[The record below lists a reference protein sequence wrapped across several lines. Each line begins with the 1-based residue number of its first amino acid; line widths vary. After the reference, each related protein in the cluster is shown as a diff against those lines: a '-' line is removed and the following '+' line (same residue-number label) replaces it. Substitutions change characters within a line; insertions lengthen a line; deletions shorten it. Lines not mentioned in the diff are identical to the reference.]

1 MRAVELTTGAARH
14 PPPSLPSGLDG
25 RDSPDRMLPQPLELL
40 MLRHY
45 AFLLSLPLL
54 GTLVCG
60 CDPAS
65 AERGTIEVNSDR
77 PTLSDQILKPPGV
90 AVPPNVARRGSQPKS
105 GDAVDVPSK
114 AR

>member
-1 MRAVELTTGAARH
+1 
-14 PPPSLPSGLDG
+14 
-25 RDSPDRMLPQPLELL
+25 
-40 MLRHY
+40 MLRRY

-54 GTLVCG
+54 GSLLCG

-65 AERGTIEVNSDR
+65 AERGTIEVNTDR

-90 AVPPNVARRGSQPKS
+90 AVPPNVARRGSQPRS

>member
-1 MRAVELTTGAARH
+1 
-14 PPPSLPSGLDG
+14 
-25 RDSPDRMLPQPLELL
+25 
-40 MLRHY
+40 MLRRH

-54 GTLVCG
+54 GTPLGG

-65 AERGTIEVNSDR
+65 AERGTIEVNTDR
-77 PTLSDQILKPPGV
+77 PTLSGQILKPPGV
-90 AVPPNVARRGSQPKS
+90 AVPPDVARRGSQPRS